1 MADDSQHPLW
11 CKHCEVEGHL
21 VIHCHALYEELTN
34 FDAAFK
40 MAQGQ
45 APDPKNAY
53 PVARWGQAK
62 KKKDVSVPG
71 INCPSNP
78 FAHLSP
84 WEADTLANY
93 PEQQWAYWM
102 QWEADALANYL
113 DQQWMYFLQWHA
125 AWSHYNH
132 TE

>member
-1 MADDSQHPLW
+1 
-11 CKHCEVEGHL
+11 
-21 VIHCHALYEELTN
+21 
-34 FDAAFK
+34 
-40 MAQGQ
+40 
-45 APDPKNAY
+45 
-53 PVARWGQAK
+53 
-62 KKKDVSVPG
+62 VSVPG